1 MQEKF
6 HAEDVLLEKNI
17 MHVNLPFWFTLLLFL
32 MLERM
37 RDSSKQ
43 ILLIFT
49 PNLTLGVTNVCKVS
63 NFCDDL
69 KYFLGVYK
77 GVKM

>member
-1 MQEKF
+1 
-6 HAEDVLLEKNI
+6 
-17 MHVNLPFWFTLLLFL
+17 